1 MQHANP
7 LDTRGGPAMTF
18 ERRVMLFLV
27 MVGVLMWLPLIY
39 VLGK

>member
-1 MQHANP
+1 MQ
-7 LDTRGGPAMTF
+7 LGVRGGPAMTF
-18 ERRVMLFLV
+18 ERKVMLFLV